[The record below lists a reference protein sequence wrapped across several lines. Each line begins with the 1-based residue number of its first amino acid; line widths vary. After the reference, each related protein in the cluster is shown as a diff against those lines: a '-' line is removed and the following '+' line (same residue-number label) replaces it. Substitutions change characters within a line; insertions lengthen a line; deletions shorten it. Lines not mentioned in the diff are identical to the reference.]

1 MSQLNGALGGD
12 PSSEVLKR
20 GCLHLVV
27 SEVVPIGGGMVRT
40 KKKDKKKEEEKKKK
54 SSCAVRYLGTI
65 GDGEPRTST
74 STSHSS

>member
-40 KKKDKKKEEEKKKK
+40 KKKDKKKEEEKKRKEFLCC
-54 SSCAVRYLGTI
+54 SVFGNYWGRRA
-65 GDGEPRTST
+65 
-74 STSHSS
+74 

>member
-40 KKKDKKKEEEKKKK
+40 TTKKEEEEKKEEFLCC
-54 SSCAVRYLGTI
+54 SVFGNYWGRRA
-65 GDGEPRTST
+65 
-74 STSHSS
+74 